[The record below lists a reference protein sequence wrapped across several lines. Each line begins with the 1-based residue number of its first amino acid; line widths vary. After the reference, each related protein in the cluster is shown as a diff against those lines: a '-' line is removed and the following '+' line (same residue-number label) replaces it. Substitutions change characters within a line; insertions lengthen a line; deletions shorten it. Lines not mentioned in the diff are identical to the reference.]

1 MQLETTRFGVVEVD
15 DMSTIDIP
23 SGVPGF
29 TDMRRVALLG
39 AGAMP
44 GVPAVDEQN
53 SMFWMQD
60 LDDGARAF
68 LCIDP
73 WMTFPDYD
81 VEIDEKALEIK
92 DDSNVCVLALVTVN
106 RTEGQSTMSANLR
119 APIVIDLSTRRA
131 HQLILSDK
139 TWPLDA
145 TFATTAPAEAATL
158 LSVG

>member
-15 DMSTIDIP
+15 ENSTIDIP

-29 TDMRRVALLG
+29 AEMRRVTLLG

-44 GVPAVDEQN
+44 GVPAVDDSN

-60 LDDGARAF
+60 LDDGALAF

-81 VEIDEKALEIK
+81 VEIDEKALSIK
-92 DDSNVCVLALVTVN
+92 DESDVCVLALVTVN
-106 RTEGQSTMSANLR
+106 RTEGLATMSANLR
-119 APIVIDLSTRRA
+119 APIVIDLGTRRA
-131 HQLILSDK
+131 HQLILNDK
-139 TWPLDA
+139 TWPVDA
-145 TFATTAPAEAATL
+145 TFATTAPADATL
-158 LSVG
+158 LAVG

>member
-15 DMSTIDIP
+15 EMSTIDVP

-29 TDMRRVALLG
+29 ADMRRVTLLG

-44 GVPAVDEQN
+44 GVPATTDQN

-60 LDDGARAF
+60 VDDGARAF

-81 VEIDEKALEIK
+81 VEIDEKALEIQ
-92 DDSNVCVLALVTVN
+92 DNNNVCVLALVTVN
-106 RTEGQSTMSANLR
+106 RTEGEATMSANLR
-119 APIVIDLSTRRA
+119 APIVIDLGTRRA

-145 TFATTAPAEAATL
+145 TFATTAHADATQ
-158 LSVG
+158 LSVV

>member
-15 DMSTIDIP
+15 ENSTIDVP

-29 TDMRRVALLG
+29 SDMRRVTLLG

-44 GVPAVDEQN
+44 GVPAVDDQN

-92 DDSNVCVLALVTVN
+92 DDEQCV
-106 RTEGQSTMSANLR
+106 RPRPRDGQSDRGADDDVGQPSGPDRDRPRHPSGASAH
-119 APIVIDLSTRRA
+119 P
-131 HQLILSDK
+131 
-139 TWPLDA
+139 
-145 TFATTAPAEAATL
+145 E
-158 LSVG
+158 

>member
-15 DMSTIDIP
+15 DKSTIDIP

-29 TDMRRVALLG
+29 SDMRRVALLG

-44 GVPAVDEQN
+44 GVPAVDDQN

-81 VEIDEKALEIK
+81 VEIDEKALEITGRQQR
-92 DDSNVCVLALVTVN
+92 VRA
-106 RTEGQSTMSANLR
+106 RTRDGQSDRGTGDDVGQPPGPDRDRPQHPSGASAH
-119 APIVIDLSTRRA
+119 P
-131 HQLILSDK
+131 
-139 TWPLDA
+139 
-145 TFATTAPAEAATL
+145 E
-158 LSVG
+158 

>member
-15 DMSTIDIP
+15 DASTIEVP

-29 TDMRRVALLG
+29 ADMRRVALLG

-44 GVPAVDEQN
+44 GVPAINDQN

-92 DDSNVCVLALVTVN
+92 DDNNVCVLALVTVN
-106 RTEGQSTMSANLR
+106 REEGQSTTMSANLR
-119 APIVIDLSTRRA
+119 APIVIDLGTRRA

-139 TWPLDA
+139 TWPVDA
-145 TFATTAPAEAATL
+145 TFATSAVADATP
-158 LSVG
+158 LSVV